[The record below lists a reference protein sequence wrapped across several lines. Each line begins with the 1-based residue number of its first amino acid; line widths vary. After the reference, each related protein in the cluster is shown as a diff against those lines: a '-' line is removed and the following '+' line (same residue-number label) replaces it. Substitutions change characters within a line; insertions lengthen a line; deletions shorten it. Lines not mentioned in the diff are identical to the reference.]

1 MNTSNTMNESFAE
14 TEDNNNVSDIVTGV
28 LTVAFRI
35 LLTLIGTYIN
45 LKIIFVSKREKHK
58 TWQIDIVRSI
68 AVIPLIYF
76 AITFEAINDYFSNPI
91 SNYTGVSICYI
102 AAFVYV
108 YLPYIVALHSL
119 VVSIMKY
126 VFIVHQQKA
135 VGIGEDRIKGW
146 FFWFNLI
153 HPLVIAI
160 STVLL
165 FDVESFASLIKCFGL
180 EQKLA
185 ERYNS
190 PTGNLERM
198 FLCKL
203 RSSER
208 DMEEGN
214 AVYIITQTFCAIKMV
229 YFWILSSNIPEAFFY
244 YKIFKEMRR

>member
-1 MNTSNTMNESFAE
+1 MNESFVA
-14 TEDNNNVSDIVTGV
+14 TEDNNNVIDIVADV
-28 LTVAFRI
+28 LAIAFRI
-35 LLTLIGTYIN
+35 VLTLIGTYIN
-45 LKIIFVSKREKHK
+45 LKIISVCKREKNK

-68 AVIPLIYF
+68 AIIPLTYF

-91 SNYTGVSICYI
+91 STYTGVSICYI

-108 YLPYIVALHSL
+108 YLPYLMAFYSL

-135 VGIGEDRIKGW
+135 IGIGEDLIKRW

-165 FDVESFASLIKCFGL
+165 FDFETFASLIKCFKL
-180 EQKLA
+180 EQKVA
-185 ERYNS
+185 QRYDS
-190 PTGNLERM
+190 PTGSLERL

-214 AVYIITQTFCAIKMV
+214 AIYIFTQTFCAFKMI
-229 YFWILSSNIPEAFFY
+229 YFLILSSNIPEAFFY

>member
-1 MNTSNTMNESFAE
+1 MNESFAAAV
-14 TEDNNNVSDIVTGV
+14 DNNNVIDIVADV
-28 LTVAFRI
+28 LHITFRI

-45 LKIIFVSKREKHK
+45 LKIISVCKREKNK

-68 AVIPLIYF
+68 AIIPLTYF
-76 AITFEAINDYFSNPI
+76 AITFEAINDYLSNPI

-108 YLPYIVALHSL
+108 YLPYLIAFYSL

-135 VGIGEDRIKGW
+135 IEIGEDLIKRW

-165 FDVESFASLIKCFGL
+165 FDFETFASLIKCFKL
-180 EQKLA
+180 EQKVA
-185 ERYNS
+185 QRYDS
-190 PTGNLERM
+190 PTGSLERL

-214 AVYIITQTFCAIKMV
+214 AIYIFTQTFCAFKMI
-229 YFWILSSNIPEAFFY
+229 YFLILSSNIPEAFFY

>member
-1 MNTSNTMNESFAE
+1 MNVSKTMNESFAA
-14 TEDNNNVSDIVTGV
+14 TRDNNYVFDIVTEV
-28 LTVAFRI
+28 ITIAFRI
-35 LLTLIGTYIN
+35 VLCSIGTYIN
-45 LKIIFVSKREKHK
+45 LKIIFVCKRERNK
-58 TWQIDIVRSI
+58 TWQVDIVRSI
-68 AVIPLIYF
+68 AVIPLMFF
-76 AITFEAINDYFSNPI
+76 AITFEAMNDYFSNPI
-91 SNYTGVSICYI
+91 SDYTGVSICYI
-102 AAFVYV
+102 AAFVYI
-108 YLPYIVALHSL
+108 YLPYLMAFYSL

-135 VGIGEDRIKGW
+135 IGIGEDLIKRW

-165 FDVESFASLIKCFGL
+165 FDFESIAFLIKCFKL

-185 ERYNS
+185 QRYDS
-190 PTGNLERM
+190 PTGNLERL

-214 AVYIITQTFCAIKMV
+214 AIYILTQTFCAFKMI
-229 YFWILSSNIPEAFFY
+229 YFLILSSNIPEAFFY